1 MCWRFTCVSV
11 CTNPR
16 VPERD
21 RSCTSRCFVYLSSCL
36 FLSRPLLFPPTGMY
50 LEDLGATV
58 SLVEG
63 AQQWLGGSCPFLRP
77 HPCSLLLDSHASTRV
92 VAPPTPRHSPWLNS
106 GPLLNTWD
114 LYLHLLVY
122 IYIFKLPDA
131 NIWLT
136 FPPSAGRQFCVSLV

>member
-21 RSCTSRCFVYLSSCL
+21 RSCTSRFFVYLSSCL

-92 VAPPTPRHSPWLNS
+92 VAPPHPGT
-106 GPLLNTWD
+106 
-114 LYLHLLVY
+114 HLGLILVLSSTHEISTFTFSCIY
-122 IYIFKLPDA
+122 IYLNFPMPIFDSPFLHQQGDS
-131 NIWLT
+131 
-136 FPPSAGRQFCVSLV
+136 FV